1 MAKRPNPIS
10 PIDDAEVVRQ
20 MDLLKDVDPSDVTL
34 PNQDNLTP
42 EDREMLQRHEAMMAR
57 LDATQGKEQETV
69 EEMLTRVRQRHKEI
83 QEFAAT
89 SMPDS
94 QAGLSFSGAVKTG
107 GKIFS
112 GIFEGAGAIGTA
124 FKELGTG
131 LFNAITDKPIGDQ
144 PTVFDLPR
152 MTDEE
157 RLGSMDLSG
166 VEVPELKDDQ
176 QPVQAE
182 QQPTPSEPSEL
193 PDTAPLQF
201 PDTRIPKTKF
211 SDPTSNEVVRQQKLI
226 NQALEQTPAPQMPS
240 VEQAKP
246 DIAEMAEQAAVESGK
261 QVLMPSDAPELFAQ
275 SSFGTDNDQQS
286 RIVELLENLPRRIS
300 EELRS

>member
-69 EEMLTRVRQRHKEI
+69 EEMLARVRQRHKEI
-83 QEFAAT
+83 QEFAAI
-89 SMPDS
+89 SMPES
-94 QAGLSFSGAVKTG
+94 QAGLSFSGAIKTG

-131 LFNAITDKPIGDQ
+131 LFNTITDKPIGDQ

-166 VEVPELKDDQ
+166 VVVPELKDDQ

-182 QQPTPSEPSEL
+182 QQPTPP
-193 PDTAPLQF
+193 APLEF

-226 NQALEQTPAPQMPS
+226 NQALEQTPAQQMPS

-275 SSFGTDNDQQS
+275 SSFGADNDQQS